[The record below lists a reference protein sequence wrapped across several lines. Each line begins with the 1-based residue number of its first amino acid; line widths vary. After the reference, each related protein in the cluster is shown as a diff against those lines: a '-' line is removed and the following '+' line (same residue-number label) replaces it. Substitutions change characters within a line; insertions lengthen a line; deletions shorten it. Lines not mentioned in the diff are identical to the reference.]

1 MFSTLSS
8 PCFGVKTVYKYE
20 HCSHSLRAYNYQ
32 NYLTK
37 RTLLELRINL
47 FSYRFNG
54 GVDGNFSHIFMAS
67 VFTLKLIVYPDARLF
82 SCELINKNI
91 MCSIVKTNLR

>member
-1 MFSTLSS
+1 VFSTLSS
-8 PCFGVKTVYKYE
+8 PCFGVKTVYNYE

-54 GVDGNFSHIFMAS
+54 GVDDNFSHICMAS
-67 VFTLKLIVYPDARLF
+67 VFTLKLIAYPDIHQFPMYL
-82 SCELINKNI
+82 LMKNI
-91 MCSIVKTNLR
+91 MCSIVKIDKM